1 MNIVSDRHASGST
14 SGYKLNTN
22 WVKSYRNLDI
32 VSGRHASGSTSG
44 YKLNTKFVK
53 HCMSL

>member
-1 MNIVSDRHASGST
+1 MDIASDRPASGST

-32 VSGRHASGSTSG
+32 VSDRHASGSTSG

>member
-1 MNIVSDRHASGST
+1 MDIVSDRHASGST
-14 SGYKLNTN
+14 SGYKLNTK

-32 VSGRHASGSTSG
+32 VSDRHASGSTSG